1 METVTMMAM
10 VTLLLVEAFGL
21 DLLVEHCK
29 DSKVE
34 CPIVPASEGT
44 MSQITTEVEIMS
56 PMTFCKTAE
65 VQDNDLDVQRKCT
78 TPIAEENLGHRP
90 WNITGDH
97 EE

>member
-1 METVTMMAM
+1 
-10 VTLLLVEAFGL
+10 
-21 DLLVEHCK
+21 
-29 DSKVE
+29 
-34 CPIVPASEGT
+34 

-65 VQDNDLDVQRKCT
+65 VQGNDLDVQRKCT
-78 TPIAEENLGHRP
+78 TPIAEENLGHHP